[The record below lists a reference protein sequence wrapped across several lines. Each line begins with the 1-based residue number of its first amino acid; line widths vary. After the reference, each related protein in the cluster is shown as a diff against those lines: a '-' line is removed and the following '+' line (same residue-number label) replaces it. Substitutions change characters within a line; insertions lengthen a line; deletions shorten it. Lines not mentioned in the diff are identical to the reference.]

1 MNTPQTPTAEPL
13 APLTGSA
20 LTDAE
25 RLDEIRAEALSETYA
40 GELDLGHVSL
50 PDVLDWIRIMSPV
63 YAAKVGWPPLMD
75 FDVNSILRTFEE
87 WTQGKHDKELN
98 VKDHSPIG
106 AVGASN
112 TESNS
117 AAPIG

>member
-1 MNTPQTPTAEPL
+1 MNTHQSPTAEPL

-25 RLDEIRAEALSETYA
+25 RLAEIRAEAMSETYG

-63 YAAKVGWPPLMD
+63 YSAKVGWPPLMD

-98 VKDHSPIG
+98 AALCSPG
-106 AVGASN
+106 VGAGEAHN
-112 TESNS
+112 KL
-117 AAPIG
+117 